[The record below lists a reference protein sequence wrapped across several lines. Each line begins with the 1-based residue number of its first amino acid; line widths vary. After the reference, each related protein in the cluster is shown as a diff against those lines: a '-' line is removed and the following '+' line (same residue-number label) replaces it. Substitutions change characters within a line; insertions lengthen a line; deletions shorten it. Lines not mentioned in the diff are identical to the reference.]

1 MVFSYFAGN
10 KQLNQCLFPAKCV
23 YQVFAGNAD
32 KRHRGGVSEALT
44 VFRIPS
50 EGAKEPKEIGKVGKT
65 ILKSTP
71 KGWNWEVTSVKGCQ

>member
-1 MVFSYFAGN
+1 VISNCFRQKVQFSYFAGN

-50 EGAKEPKEIGKVGKT
+50 EGAKAQ
-65 ILKSTP
+65 LA
-71 KGWNWEVTSVKGCQ
+71 